1 MQILGL
7 NTNQE
12 QTNSKRVIRELLQFA
27 KLIKVRQSRGKVNN
41 FVRGIDTCSNKPF
54 LLFVLTSNIFSSN
67 MPDQDCYQLEIGVA
81 VIFEKT
87 GIEHVINVPFVLP
100 HDGPMNYTLECN
112 FNVQD
117 IAHFMKHG
125 VLFNDFAHQRITE
138 WIHLRD
144 KPSQHE
150 SSKLKRKIRNIALYA
165 LLVVCV
171 SSGLLVLM
179 CERCYI

>member
-1 MQILGL
+1 MLEL

-12 QTNSKRVIRELLQFA
+12 QTNSKRVI
-27 KLIKVRQSRGKVNN
+27 
-41 FVRGIDTCSNKPF
+41 
-54 LLFVLTSNIFSSN
+54 TSNTFSSN

-81 VIFEKT
+81 VIFDKT
-87 GIEHVINVPFVLP
+87 GIEHVINVPLVLP
-100 HDGPMNYTLECN
+100 GHGPMNYTLECN

-125 VLFNDFAHQRITE
+125 VLFNDLGHQQISK

-144 KPSQHE
+144 KTTQHE
-150 SSKLKRKIRNIALYA
+150 SSKLRRKIRNIALYS

-179 CERCYI
+179 CVRCYI